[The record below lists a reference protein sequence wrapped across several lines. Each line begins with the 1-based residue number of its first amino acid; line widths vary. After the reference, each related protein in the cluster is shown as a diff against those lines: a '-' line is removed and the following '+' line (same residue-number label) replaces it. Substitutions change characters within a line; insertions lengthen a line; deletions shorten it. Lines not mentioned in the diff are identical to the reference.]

1 MSNQTLSKA
10 IRRHSQ
16 APRPLAL
23 HLAVQCLTYVSSL
36 VALQSLKNGS
46 LDWKG
51 SLSYRAKS
59 LQKNLEKVDPLKF
72 QSAVQRE
79 IEQRVLAFAVGVNQ
93 FQNAPRNE
101 PQALLPSIWSEG
113 TTQLIHAKAA
123 GAPVILIPSLV
134 NRAHI
139 LDLNAKRSLLR
150 YLADA
155 GLDTYLVDWDAPGT
169 AEMTFSMDDYV
180 DRLIRIRDAVQKRSG
195 AKPTLVG
202 YCMGGN
208 LALALA
214 HRAPHKI
221 EKLALLATPW
231 DFHAVAATS
240 KMLLKSSLPIL
251 KPLIASM
258 GVLPVDVMQAM
269 FLSLNPSGTLKKFRA
284 FGTSHQNTAYAE
296 NFIALEDWLNDGVP
310 LVANVAIECLE
321 DWYAENKPIHGKWR
335 SGGQVVNPRLIDVP
349 TLVTIPEKDTI
360 VPPASASPLIDL
372 LPRAEVLRLNAGHIG
387 MIVGSKAKTLLYKP
401 LADWICA
408 AQ

>member
-1 MSNQTLSKA
+1 
-10 IRRHSQ
+10 
-16 APRPLAL
+16 
-23 HLAVQCLTYVSSL
+23 
-36 VALQSLKNGS
+36 
-46 LDWKG
+46 
-51 SLSYRAKS
+51 
-59 LQKNLEKVDPLKF
+59 
-72 QSAVQRE
+72 
-79 IEQRVLAFAVGVNQ
+79 
-93 FQNAPRNE
+93 
-101 PQALLPSIWSEG
+101 
-113 TTQLIHAKAA
+113 
-123 GAPVILIPSLV
+123 VILIPSLV

-214 HRAPHKI
+214 HRAPYKI

-269 FLSLNPSGTLKKFRA
+269 FLSLDPGGTLKKFRA
-284 FGTSHQNTAYAE
+284 FGTSPQNTVHAE

-321 DWYAENKPIHGKWR
+321 DWYAENKPMHGKWR

-387 MIVGSKAKTLLYKP
+387 MIAGSKAKTLLYKP